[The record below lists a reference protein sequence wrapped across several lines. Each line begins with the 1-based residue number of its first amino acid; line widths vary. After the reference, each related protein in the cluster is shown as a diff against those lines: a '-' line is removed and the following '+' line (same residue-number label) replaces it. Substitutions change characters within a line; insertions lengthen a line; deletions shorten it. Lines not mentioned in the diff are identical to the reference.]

1 MISGIR
7 QTHGMGGASERRRQP
22 VEVFVLILCVVAA
35 VLISSFVSRFIPR
48 VSTPLVQIALGAI
61 MACLPVFPEMQLDPE
76 LFMVLFIAP
85 LLYLEAHTINKVE
98 LLKDIR
104 SSLSLAIG
112 LAALTMVMV
121 GVILHAAWPM
131 FPLAAAVALGAA
143 LGPTDAVAVSSLG
156 KSADL
161 TASQRSTL
169 AGESL
174 FNDATGVI
182 GFQFAILA
190 TVTGSFSMTHALLE
204 FVVEFVG
211 GIGFGVIMGFLVN
224 WIFES
229 ARRMGWETT
238 TTRILLELFLPFVI
252 YLVGQNVLHVSGV
265 LAVVATGLMARF
277 DHTGVGPNTS
287 KANIVS
293 TSVWKVLS
301 FSLNGAVFIILGML
315 LPTAMGTSWRDRRVS
330 NWMLVATIV
339 VVALTVILLRFL
351 WVTTVLVFARDKET
365 GRRRPMTAR
374 RWRSAAVMTFGGPK
388 GTITLSLA
396 LTIPYTISN
405 GSPFP
410 MRNELIF
417 VAAGVIIVTLVLA
430 NFALPLLAP
439 SRQTE
444 VPAQQVEKSIDVLR
458 RTIREL
464 STRIN
469 DENRLAIQHVIKQYN
484 HRIAKLKS
492 EIGQYSPKEFEDLQV
507 QTMEWEQ
514 DYMAERLSRIED
526 AADQIETRLNQ
537 EPKNTQ
543 EKNAPADTD
552 ALSGSADAPSA
563 TVETV
568 TEDASARVPQSEER
582 TVAEAGTLSP
592 TVEAAPP
599 TGQLPAGTAADR
611 DADADMTR
619 SLQKAEQARENTVG
633 EIRRP
638 EEIQAS
644 EDQNRLLE
652 LRCQERAARKI
663 LSTISSSLF
672 HLDKGGEIRWRAY
685 TANRRVRGLVRS
697 IFYRLRH
704 KTFKLSENKVFL
716 AGRHLQAEM
725 NHFLIEKLYAELGKG
740 RFKTE
745 DLLTTIINHQMIE
758 SSAEGRTD
766 YSGIP
771 AVRDNVEEAKHEGY
785 AIELGQIQDMFEA
798 GEISRSLAKELRRNV
813 YVMQVDA
820 DSAL

>member
-1 MISGIR
+1 M
-7 QTHGMGGASERRRQP
+7 
-22 VEVFVLILCVVAA
+22 EVFVLILCVVAA

-190 TVTGSFSMTHALLE
+190 TVTGSFSITHALLE

-330 NWMLVATIV
+330 NWMLLATIV

-351 WVTTVLVFARDKET
+351 WVTTVLFFARDKET

-405 GSPFP
+405 GNPFP

-592 TVEAAPP
+592 TGEAAPP

>member
-1 MISGIR
+1 M
-7 QTHGMGGASERRRQP
+7 
-22 VEVFVLILCVVAA
+22 EVFVLILCVVAA

-405 GSPFP
+405 GNPFP

-537 EPKNTQ
+537 EPKGNQ
-543 EKNAPADTD
+543 EKSAPAAADTLND
-552 ALSGSADAPSA
+552 AADAPSA
-563 TVETV
+563 AVGAD
-568 TEDASARVPQSEER
+568 TEDAAARVPQSEER
-582 TVAEAGTLSP
+582 TVSEDGNPSP
-592 TVEAAPP
+592 AVDDAAP

-619 SLQKAEQARENTVG
+619 SLQKAEQARDNAEG

-644 EDQNRLLE
+644 EDRNRLLE
-652 LRCQERAARKI
+652 LRCQEQAARKI

-672 HLDKGGEIRWRAY
+672 HLDKGGEIRWRTY
-685 TANRRVRGLVRS
+685 TAHRRVRGLVRS

-766 YSGIP
+766 YSGMP

>member
-1 MISGIR
+1 M
-7 QTHGMGGASERRRQP
+7 
-22 VEVFVLILCVVAA
+22 EVFVLILCVVAA
-35 VLISSFVSRFIPR
+35 VLMSSFVSRFIPK

-61 MACLPVFPEMQLDPE
+61 MACLPIFPKMQLDPE

-85 LLYLEAHTINKVE
+85 LLYYEAHTINKAE

-104 SSLSLAIG
+104 SSISLAIG

-121 GVILHAAWPM
+121 GVTLHAAWPM

-161 TASQRSTL
+161 TASQRSVL

-190 TVTGSFSMTHALLE
+190 TVTGSFSMTTALLE
-204 FVVEFVG
+204 FIVEFVG
-211 GIGFGVIMGFLVN
+211 GIGFGIIMGFLVN
-224 WIFES
+224 WVFES
-229 ARRMGWETT
+229 ARRLGWETT
-238 TTRILLELFLPFVI
+238 TTRILLELFLPFLI

-265 LAVVATGLMARF
+265 LAVVATGLLARF

-293 TSVWKVLS
+293 TSVWKVFS

-315 LPTAMGTSWRDRRVS
+315 LPTALGTSWRDRRVS

-339 VVALTVILLRFL
+339 VVSLTVILLRFL
-351 WVTTVLVFARDKET
+351 WVAAVLFFTRDAET
-365 GRRRPMTAR
+365 GKRRPMTAR
-374 RWRSAAVMTFGGPK
+374 RWRSAAIMTFGGPK

-396 LTIPYTISN
+396 LTIPYTVSS
-405 GSPFP
+405 GASFP

-439 SRQTE
+439 SHQIE
-444 VPAQQVEKSIDVLR
+444 VPAQQVEKSIDILR
-458 RTIREL
+458 GTIREL

-492 EIGQYSPKEFEDLQV
+492 EIGQYSPKEFENLQI

-514 DYMAERLSRIED
+514 DYMEERLSRIED
-526 AADQIETRLNQ
+526 AEDLIEARLDHKPDTSKRDSDDSRSLKNKSDRDINAIDPTRY
-537 EPKNTQ
+537 ETTPKVASESMPDSDGTFTGPGGVERNDGEST
-543 EKNAPADTD
+543 A
-552 ALSGSADAPSA
+552 SVRPSP
-563 TVETV
+563 V
-568 TEDASARVPQSEER
+568 
-582 TVAEAGTLSP
+582 
-592 TVEAAPP
+592 P

-611 DADADMTR
+611 DADADMIR
-619 SLQKAEQARENTVG
+619 SRRSAEPTNHEMDDGSPGPDEIKA
-633 EIRRP
+633 
-638 EEIQAS
+638 
-644 EDQNRLLE
+644 DQDRLLE
-652 LRCQERAARKI
+652 LRCQEQAARKI
-663 LSTISSSLF
+663 LSNISSSLF
-672 HLDKGGEIRWRAY
+672 HLDRGGEIRWRAY
-685 TANRRVRGLVRS
+685 TSHRRARGLIRS
-697 IFYRLRH
+697 FVHRLRH
-704 KTFKLSENKVFL
+704 KTLKLSDNKVFL
-716 AGRHLQAEM
+716 VGRHLQAEM

-766 YSGIP
+766 YSGMP
-771 AVRDNVEEAKHEGY
+771 AVRDNVEEAKREGY
-785 AIELGQIQDMFEA
+785 AIELGQIQDMYEA
-798 GEISRSLAKELRRNV
+798 GEISRSLAREMRRNV
-813 YVMQVDA
+813 YVMQVDT